1 VLYLVVEQGVVMY
14 ASRRSPQGNHQHD
27 PSKDTI
33 SLPKRIM
40 REIFRSQLFGLE
52 TLKFTK

>member
-1 VLYLVVEQGVVMY
+1 MY